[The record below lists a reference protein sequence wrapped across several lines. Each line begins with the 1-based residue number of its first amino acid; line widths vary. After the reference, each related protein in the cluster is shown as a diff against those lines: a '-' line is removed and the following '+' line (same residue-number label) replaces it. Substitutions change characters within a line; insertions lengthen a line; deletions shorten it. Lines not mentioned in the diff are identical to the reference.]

1 MNSPEE
7 FQTLPLHARSNQ
19 RKKGMLR
26 EVERLLM
33 PARNDSL
40 LFGTWR
46 GLDVVA
52 AALRRSCLVRNI
64 WAIL

>member
-1 MNSPEE
+1 MNSREA
-7 FQTLPLHARSNQ
+7 FQILQSHDRSNQ

-40 LFGTWR
+40 LFDTWR
-46 GLDVVA
+46 GLDLVA
-52 AALRRSCLVRNI
+52 AALRRSCLIRNI

>member
-1 MNSPEE
+1 MSSPEA
-7 FQTLPLHARSNQ
+7 FQILQSHDRSNQ

-26 EVERLLM
+26 EVERLLV

-46 GLDVVA
+46 GLGFAA
-52 AALRRSCLVRNI
+52 AALRRSFLVRNI